1 MNTKYLA
8 IALVV
13 IIVVA
18 SALGYLAYNGTFSPS
33 SKVSPTPSPAP
44 TAKATPTLAPTATAT
59 ASPNP
64 TKTPTPTAAPTAN
77 PTASPSPAPTPTPT
91 PVTLTVFVAS
101 SLVNV
106 VANMTAT
113 FDQQYDCNLVVN
125 SGSSS
130 TLEGQI
136 VAGSPCDVFM
146 SADIK
151 WTNALN
157 TANLVYSGQNT
168 NFTTNKL
175 CVIIAQGN
183 PKNITSLADLASTAT
198 GANKIHIVIAA
209 TSVPVGSYTNT
220 TLTKITNTWGNASD
234 TADYVTNGSYVNYYT
249 NFQNNVINTLST
261 DEQVVG
267 AVNLNVGVA
276 DAGIVFYSDEVYANM
291 VGETVQFLPIPASV
305 NTIGT
310 YGICIPSETT
320 QSTLAQDFYNYWLS
334 SQGQALLTEFGFGS

>member
-1 MNTKYLA
+1 
-8 IALVV
+8 V
-13 IIVVA
+13 IA
-18 SALGYLAYNGTFSPS
+18 SAIGYLTYSGTFSANS
-33 SKVSPTPSPAP
+33 NASPTPIPTGSPSP
-44 TAKATPTLAPTATAT
+44 TPTVTPKLTTSPIETST
-59 ASPNP
+59 PNP
-64 TKTPTPTAAPTAN
+64 TAASTPTPQPTPTPTASPPPTI
-77 PTASPSPAPTPTPT
+77 
-91 PVTLTVFVAS
+91 LTVFVAS
-101 SLVNV
+101 SLVNA
-106 VANMTAT
+106 VANMTAA
-113 FDQQYDCNLVVN
+113 FDKQNNCNLVVN

-130 TLEGQI
+130 TLEAQI
-136 VAGSPCDVFM
+136 VEGSPCDVFM

-157 TANLVYSGQNT
+157 SSNLIYNNFNT

-175 CVIIAQGN
+175 VVIIAQGN
-183 PKNITSLADLASTAT
+183 PKNITSIADLASNAT

-220 TLTKITNTWGNASD
+220 TLTTITNTWGNPNSPS
-234 TADYVTNGSYVNYYT
+234 YVTNGSYVNYYT

-291 VGETVQFLPIPASV
+291 IGQTVQFLPIPNSV

-320 QSTLAQDFYNYWLS
+320 QSTVAQDFYNYWLS
-334 SQGQALLTEFGFGS
+334 STGQALLTEFGFGS

>member
-1 MNTKYLA
+1 M
-8 IALVV
+8 
-13 IIVVA
+13 
-18 SALGYLAYNGTFSPS
+18 
-33 SKVSPTPSPAP
+33 
-44 TAKATPTLAPTATAT
+44 
-59 ASPNP
+59 
-64 TKTPTPTAAPTAN
+64 
-77 PTASPSPAPTPTPT
+77 
-91 PVTLTVFVAS
+91 TLTVFAAS
-101 SLVNV
+101 SLTSVI
-106 VANMTAT
+106 ANMTQA
-113 FDQQYDCNLVVN
+113 FDKQYNCNLVVN

-130 TLEGQI
+130 TLEQQI

-146 SADIK
+146 SADTK

-157 TANLVYSGQNT
+157 TSSPNLIYNNQNT

-198 GANKIHIVIAA
+198 GTNKIHIVIAQ
-209 TSVPVGSYTNT
+209 TSVPVGSYTNQ
-220 TLTKITNTWGNASD
+220 TLTKITNTWGNATD
-234 TADYVTNGSYVNYYT
+234 TADYITNGSYVNYYT

-291 VGETVQFLPIPASV
+291 IGQTVQFLSIPNCV

-310 YGICIPSETT
+310 YGICITSQTT
-320 QSTLAQDFYNYWLS
+320 QPTVAQDFYNYWLS
-334 SQGQALLTEFGFGS
+334 AQGQALLTEFGFGT

>member
-1 MNTKYLA
+1 MNKKYIA
-8 IALVV
+8 VALVV
-13 IIVVA
+13 IIILA
-18 SALGYLAYNGTFSPS
+18 SAIGYLAYSGTFSANTT
-33 SKVSPTPSPAP
+33 VSP
-44 TAKATPTLAPTATAT
+44 
-59 ASPNP
+59 
-64 TKTPTPTAAPTAN
+64 TPTPTAVA
-77 PTASPSPAPTPTPT
+77 SPAPTPIATVSPTATPIKTASPTPNAYPTPQPTATPT
-91 PVTLTVFVAS
+91 PVTLTVFAAS
-101 SLVNV
+101 SLTNV
-106 VANMTAT
+106 IANMTAA
-113 FDQQYDCNLVVN
+113 FDKEYDCNIVVN

-130 TLEGQI
+130 TLEQQI

-151 WTNALN
+151 WTNTLN
-157 TANLVYSGQNT
+157 TTSGAGTYGNYNT

-183 PKNITSLADLASTAT
+183 PKNITSLADLASNAT
-198 GANKIHIVIAA
+198 GANKIHIVIAQ

-220 TLTKITNTWGNASD
+220 TLTAITNTWGNSSSPS
-234 TADYVTNGSYVNYYT
+234 YVTNGSYVNYYA

-291 VGETVQFLPIPASV
+291 IGQTVQFLSIPNSV

-320 QSTLAQDFYNYWLS
+320 QPTVAQDFYNYWLS
-334 SQGQALLTEFGFGS
+334 SQRQALLTEFGFGS

>member
-1 MNTKYLA
+1 MTQAFDKQ
-8 IALVV
+8 
-13 IIVVA
+13 
-18 SALGYLAYNGTFSPS
+18 YN
-33 SKVSPTPSPAP
+33 
-44 TAKATPTLAPTATAT
+44 
-59 ASPNP
+59 
-64 TKTPTPTAAPTAN
+64 
-77 PTASPSPAPTPTPT
+77 
-91 PVTLTVFVAS
+91 
-101 SLVNV
+101 
-106 VANMTAT
+106 
-113 FDQQYDCNLVVN
+113 CNLEVN

-130 TLEGQI
+130 TLEQQI

-157 TANLVYSGQNT
+157 SSNLIYSNQNT

-198 GANKIHIVIAA
+198 GANKIHIVIAQ
-209 TSVPVGSYTNT
+209 TSVPVGSYTNQ
-220 TLTKITNTWGNASD
+220 TLTTITNTWGNSSSPN
-234 TADYVTNGSYVNYYT
+234 YVTNGSYVNYYT

-291 VGETVQFLPIPASV
+291 IGQTVQFLSIPTSV

-320 QSTLAQDFYNYWLS
+320 QPTMAQDFYNYWLS
-334 SQGQALLTEFGFGS
+334 SQGQALLTEFGFGT

>member
-18 SALGYLAYNGTFSPS
+18 GALGYLAYNGTFSPS
-33 SKVSPTPSPAP
+33 SKATPTPSPAP
-44 TAKATPTLAPTATAT
+44 TT
-59 ASPNP
+59 S
-64 TKTPTPTAAPTAN
+64 PTPTASPTAKPTAT
-77 PTASPSPAPTPTPT
+77 PTASPVPTVTPAPTPTPT

-101 SLVNV
+101 SLVNA
-106 VANMTAT
+106 VANMTAA
-113 FDQQYDCNLVVN
+113 FDKQYNCNLVVN

-130 TLEGQI
+130 TLEQQI

-157 TANLVYSGQNT
+157 SSNLVYNNYDT

-175 CVIIAQGN
+175 VVIIAQGN

-209 TSVPVGSYTNT
+209 TSVPVGSYTNQ
-220 TLTKITNTWGNASD
+220 TLTKITNTWGNPSD

-249 NFQNNVINTLST
+249 NFQNNVINTLLT
-261 DEQVVG
+261 DQQVVG

-291 VGETVQFLPIPASV
+291 VGQTVQFLSIPNSV

-320 QSTLAQDFYNYWLS
+320 QSTVAQDFYNYWLS